1 MGQNKI
7 LQNLENPMTLEALFR
22 QDPEKFQYLF
32 TEAAEKNSD
41 SEVLKTWQARLD
53 YQRAAPKHVAMLR
66 VFMVVFLSLIALL
79 LIKLPLIFPIEK
91 TWFDARFESL
101 IVIGVIIIYFLK
113 FSTAPL
119 NQKYLVIAGYVSCFL
134 LMLFI
139 PEVSQSSSLTMSKI
153 HLPLVLLSLLGILY
167 MDGEWKSPEAR
178 IKYIRF
184 IAEVLVYTVLIL
196 FGGII
201 LTTLTFNLFALL
213 DFHLGWYDNVIAWGL
228 VSAPLVATFVY
239 DSILNR
245 ESRLATVFS
254 NIFAPLVLITVTGY
268 LLVMVYAQKNPFSDR
283 ESLITFNGLLVIVW
297 GITVFSIVGQR
308 TLNFSKIINIVN
320 VVLVSVT
327 VIINVIALVA
337 ITYRFVEFGITVN
350 RIAVIGANLLMFFHL
365 VKILMAYVAQYRQE
379 YRKDLLIPVIANYL
393 PFYSVWSVFV
403 VFILPVI
410 FQFK

>member
-1 MGQNKI
+1 MSQNKI
-7 LQNLENPMTLEALFR
+7 LQNLENPMALEALFR
-22 QDPEKFQYLF
+22 QNPKKFQYLF
-32 TEAAEKNSD
+32 SEAVEKNSD

-53 YQRAAPKHVAMLR
+53 YQRAASQHVAMLR
-66 VFMVVFLSLIALL
+66 VFMVVFLSLTALL